1 MLPPIWFFIGLI
13 SLFIG
18 VIGSFFDKY
27 LLKKYFGNETESENG
42 AGALIIFS
50 AFFLIVLFPI
60 MLFWG
65 HSKID
70 FDINVG
76 WVGAISG
83 VLSGLW
89 ILLYLH
95 ALDRVDVSQAI
106 PIFQTIPIFGLVLGY
121 ITLGET
127 LTTLQLFSA
136 LVMILGA
143 TVLINTKEQTS
154 PSSKYS
160 TLLLML
166 GSSFFVA
173 LSQVIFKI
181 VAIDINYW
189 TAIFWNWVGFIVFG
203 GILYLSVKQYRF
215 QFKYLLG
222 QRVTSLKS
230 VYGVS
235 ALNEIFDNISDLT
248 FLLAV
253 ILGPI
258 ALVQSLNAYEP
269 IIVLGFSAIMVKAFP
284 KYFLDDFSKTSFEQK
299 FIGILIISSGSFIL
313 YTTF

>member
-1 MLPPIWFFIGLI
+1 
-13 SLFIG
+13 
-18 VIGSFFDKY
+18 
-27 LLKKYFGNETESENG
+27 
-42 AGALIIFS
+42 
-50 AFFLIVLFPI
+50 FLIVLFPI

-269 IIVLGFSAIMVKAFP
+269 IIILGFSAIMVKAFP
-284 KYFLDDFSKTSFEQK
+284 KYF
-299 FIGILIISSGSFIL
+299 
-313 YTTF
+313 